1 MLILPV
7 VVYFLAAL
15 GCAVSQI
22 QVPPQRATDIEFKV
36 MKELEKFRGKI
47 RQDIRVTVGFFEDM
61 TGQMKDSATGYSRV
75 VTQGGVHVLY
85 HMLYKAFGPKMV
97 LERDRVNFQKLMEE
111 YSYSYVKG
119 GKPRHGVIARF
130 GPEGWLSGGNYLV
143 TGAVVYYHADRYS
156 GGGGVNVDGI
166 GAHFE
171 KVYSRVGIELRLVDM
186 STSEICWSTMVE
198 SWVSG
203 TKIGIDVFRFV
214 TAWGDD
220 YIVSAEAGIAQ
231 YLPADIAFQVCMAT
245 AVVDMIEENQEI
257 FVAKTTVRKKKAN
270 EAEPAVQQP
279 VVQQK
284 EEQKAEQV
292 PAPKAK
298 VVKQPE
304 TVSEEKGPKQPAVG
318 EKQEQQPA
326 AKETRVQQPESITEE
341 KQLNESVP
349 FWKRPSYRSPAPGH

>member
-1 MLILPV
+1 MAKRMLILPI
-7 VVYFLAAL
+7 VVYLLATL

-47 RQDIRVTVGFFEDM
+47 RQDIRITTGFFEDR
-61 TGQMKDSATGYSRV
+61 TGQLKEPAMGYSKV

-85 HMLYKAFGPKMV
+85 HMLYKAFGPRMV
-97 LERDRVNFQKLMEE
+97 LERDRDNFQRLMQE

-119 GKPRHGVIARF
+119 GQPRQGIIGHF
-130 GPEGWLSGGNYLV
+130 GPEGRLSGGNYMV

-166 GAHFE
+166 GAHFK

-245 AVVDMIEENQEI
+245 AVVDMIEENQGI
-257 FVAKTTVRKKKAN
+257 FIAKATVGKKKADK
-270 EAEPAVQQP
+270 AEPA
-279 VVQQK
+279 VQQK

-292 PAPKAK
+292 PAPKGKGA
-298 VVKQPE
+298 KQPE
-304 TVSEEKGPKQPAVG
+304 TVSKEKGPKQPAVE
-318 EKQEQQPA
+318 EKQVQQPA

>member
-1 MLILPV
+1 
-7 VVYFLAAL
+7 
-15 GCAVSQI
+15 
-22 QVPPQRATDIEFKV
+22 

-47 RQDIRVTVGFFEDM
+47 RQDIRITTGFFEDR
-61 TGQMKDSATGYSRV
+61 TGQLKEPAMGYSKV

-85 HMLYKAFGPKMV
+85 HMLYKAFGPRMV
-97 LERDRVNFQKLMEE
+97 LERDRDNFQRLMQE

-119 GKPRHGVIARF
+119 GQPRQGIIGHF
-130 GPEGWLSGGNYLV
+130 GPEGRLSGGNYMV

-166 GAHFE
+166 GAHFK
-171 KVYSRVGIELRLVDM
+171 KVYARVGIELRLVDM

-220 YIVSAEAGIAQ
+220 YIISAEAGIAQ

-257 FVAKTTVRKKKAN
+257 FIAKTTVGKKKADN
-270 EAEPAVQQP
+270 AEPAAQQP
-279 VVQQK
+279 AVQQK
-284 EEQKAEQV
+284 EEQK
-292 PAPKAK
+292 PARNVK
-298 VVKQPE
+298 VVKPPE
-304 TVSEEKGPKQPAVG
+304 TVSEEKGAKQG
-318 EKQEQQPA
+318 A